1 MDTDDC
7 EDHDHSTFHHQ
18 VILHS
23 VQILW
28 IDTKMVIV
36 LPCTTHYVGWLLV
49 LVNPSFLSPTKL
61 RRCWSPSCWIITVL
75 PAFGGTTNARRLAAN
90 CQEFPRKEDCYWKW
104 YWIGEKPRSHE
115 TKFLRFVGYFQ
126 DQCSY
131 DYENMVV
138 AQPLRRRVITWI
150 KCTWF

>member
-7 EDHDHSTFHHQ
+7 EDHDHSTINHQ

-49 LVNPSFLSPTKL
+49 LHIISFLSPNSEGVGVHHAGL
-61 RRCWSPSCWIITVL
+61 L
-75 PAFGGTTNARRLAAN
+75 PCYRRLVEQLTQDVWQQIVRN
-90 CQEFPRKEDCYWKW
+90 FQGKKIV
-104 YWIGEKPRSHE
+104 IGSDIE
-115 TKFLRFVGYFQ
+115 
-126 DQCSY
+126 
-131 DYENMVV
+131 
-138 AQPLRRRVITWI
+138 
-150 KCTWF
+150 